1 MTGFKVQHYGRID
14 TFVPVKIERMNQKP
28 IIECV
33 PNFSEGR
40 NPEIIQQIA
49 RTIEG
54 VRGVK
59 LLNVDPGASTN
70 RTVITF
76 AGAPEDVI
84 EAAFQAIRIASQ
96 LIDMRQHKGEHP
108 RMGATDVCPLIP
120 ISGINLEETAVYA
133 KKLGERVGK
142 ELKIPVYLYE
152 AAASAPHRSNLA
164 EIRSGEYEGFA
175 EKMKQEAWKPDYG
188 PSEFNVVAGAT
199 VIGARD
205 FLIAYNVNL
214 NSKSV
219 RLANEVAYDIRE
231 NGRPKRDPETQ
242 KLIKNESG
250 EIERIPG
257 SCPGVKAIGWYIEEY
272 GYAQIS
278 MNLTDLHKT
287 PLHIAF
293 EECRRSAE
301 QYGLIVTGSEL
312 VGLVPKKALI
322 DCGKYFLNKQKRSLG
337 VTEEELIQIAIQSL
351 GLNSVSVF
359 EPNQRIIENML
370 EEKKSP
376 LANLSLKK
384 FAEETASDSP
394 APGGGSV
401 SAYAATMGASLATMV
416 ANLTAHKKGYEDK
429 LSYFSEIAS
438 KGMQISKELL
448 ELVDEDTAAF
458 NMIMEAF
465 RLPKVTAEDKKARK
479 KAIKKATI
487 VAIEVPLK
495 TIKLASL
502 ALPLAKAMVENGN
515 PNSISDAGVGAL
527 CLEAAIKGA
536 ALNVKINAS
545 GLEDQDLKKKYFEEA
560 DEYVKAA
567 EEETKSVLAMVNDFI
582 SRS

>member
-1 MTGFKVQHYGRID
+1 MTDFRDLHYDRID
-14 TFVPVKIERMNQKP
+14 TFAEVKIERMKQKP

-49 RTIEG
+49 KAIES
-54 VRGVK
+54 VQGVK

-76 AGAPEDVI
+76 AGGPEDVV
-84 EAAFQAIRIASQ
+84 EAAFQAIRMASQ
-96 LIDMRQHKGEHP
+96 LIDMSMHKGEHP

-120 ISGINLEETAVYA
+120 ISGISLAETAAYA
-133 KKLGERVGK
+133 KVLGERVGR
-142 ELKIPVYLYE
+142 ELGIPVYLYE
-152 AAASAPHRSNLA
+152 AAASAPHRRNLA

-175 EKMKQEAWKPDYG
+175 EKMKQEAWKPDFG
-188 PSEFNVVAGAT
+188 PAEFNIRAGAT

-219 RLANEVAYDIRE
+219 RLANEVAFDIRE
-231 NGRPKRDPETQ
+231 NGRPKRDPATQ
-242 KLIKNESG
+242 KLQKNETG

-257 SCPGVKAIGWYIEEY
+257 SCPGVKAMGWYIEEY

-278 MNLTDLHKT
+278 MNLTDLQKT

-293 EECRRSAE
+293 EECRRSADK
-301 QYGLIVTGSEL
+301 YGLIVTGSEL
-312 VGLVPKKALI
+312 VGLVPRKALV
-322 DCGKYFLNKQKRSLG
+322 DSGKYFLHKQKRSLG
-337 VTEEELIQIAIQSL
+337 VTDEELIEIAIQSL

-359 EPNQRIIENML
+359 EPNQRIIEYML

-376 LANLSLKK
+376 LANLTLTK
-384 FAEETASDSP
+384 FVEETASDSP

-401 SAYAATMGASLATMV
+401 SAYAASMGAALATMV
-416 ANLTAHKKGYEDK
+416 ANLTAHKKGYEER
-429 LSYFSEIAS
+429 LSYFSEIAAQGIQLS
-438 KGMQISKELL
+438 QELL
-448 ELVDEDTAAF
+448 QLVDEDTAAF

-465 RLPKVTAEDKKARK
+465 RLPKLTPEDKKDRK

-487 VAIEVPLK
+487 IAIEVPLK
-495 TIKLASL
+495 SIKLASK

-545 GLEDQDLKKKYFEEA
+545 GLEDQEMKKKYFEEA
-560 DEYVKAA
+560 DAHVSAA
-567 EEETKSVLAMVNDFI
+567 TQETAAVLALVNDFI
-582 SRS
+582 SKS

>member
-1 MTGFKVQHYGRID
+1 
-14 TFVPVKIERMNQKP
+14 MNQKP

-49 RTIEG
+49 RTIES

-59 LLNVDPGASTN
+59 LLNIDPGASTN

-152 AAASAPHRSNLA
+152 AAASAPHRRNLA

-175 EKMKQEAWKPDYG
+175 EKMKQKAWKPDYG
-188 PSEFNVVAGAT
+188 PSEFNVLAGAT

-242 KLIKNESG
+242 KLLKNESG

-359 EPNQRIIENML
+359 LPNQRIIENML
-370 EEKKSP
+370 EDKKFP
-376 LANLSLKK
+376 LASLSLKK

-438 KGMQISKELL
+438 KGMQLSKELL

-465 RLPKVTAEDKKARK
+465 RLPKVTPEDKKARK

-502 ALPLAKAMVENGN
+502 AMPLAKAMVENGN

-560 DEYVKAA
+560 DEYVKSA
-567 EEETKSVLAMVNDFI
+567 EEETKSVLAMVNEFI